1 MRPGFSR
8 CKYLFHIII
17 FFLFAGKG
25 IVRAKDIRADSLLN
39 IVRTVKEAK
48 DKIKTLITYCE
59 NYRYIYPDT
68 CLKYIHLYF
77 SGTNGLTKENAMLV
91 KLEGDVY
98 WHLGKPEVS
107 IEKYKSMYDFHKA
120 SGNRKGLSQS
130 LGDMGYVEMEQ
141 GKYPEALM
149 HYKEALQ
156 IARADKDQEYI
167 GVVGLYVSQL
177 YDWLGER
184 DEALKSYHEVRVQFE
199 TEKYSK
205 SYGVVMMN
213 IGAVHGNRKGSDS
226 ALYYYDL
233 ALKYL
238 PSEQEKSI
246 AITKSNIAFVNMTKG
261 VNYQKVRKLL
271 DEVRPIFVKLN
282 SKSNIALVDN
292 YDAIYYFDMEM
303 YPKAKSFLLI
313 ALDYYK
319 AENNVTRLSMVYDRL
334 STTYEKLGQFDSAYV
349 CQKLF
354 KQFSDSVLI
363 DLSENNMSYER
374 VKFGMDKKQL
384 EIESL
389 EQKQTIQK
397 EQLRREKTQRFAL
410 FGGIALLI
418 VFAVF
423 MFNRFKITQ
432 KQKKTIELQKKLVEE
447 KQKEVMDSIH
457 YAQRIQKAQMP
468 SDNYIEKKIIELRG
482 KSKLK

>member
-1 MRPGFSR
+1 MSRMVSVSKVIITAFVFS
-8 CKYLFHIII
+8 I
-17 FFLFAGKG
+17 FSFTENVFGNVNK
-25 IVRAKDIRADSLLN
+25 ADSLLN
-39 IVRTVKEAK
+39 IVRSTEDVNR
-48 DKIKTLITYCE
+48 KIKVLIAYCE
-59 NYRYIYPDT
+59 DYRYISPDT
-68 CLKYIHLYF
+68 CLKYIQKYF
-77 SGTNGLTKENAMLV
+77 SEINGELTVTNAKLV

-98 WHLGKPEVS
+98 WHMGKPEVS
-107 IEKYKSMYDFHKA
+107 IEKYRTLYEFHK
-120 SGNRKGLSQS
+120 SKGNRKGVSQA

-141 GKYPEALM
+141 GQYPEALM

-156 IARADKDQEYI
+156 IARADNDQEYI

-184 DEALKSYHEVRVQFE
+184 DEALKSYHEVRVHFE

-238 PSEQEKSI
+238 PPEQEKSI
-246 AITKSNIAFVNMTKG
+246 AITKSNIAFVNMTKKM
-261 VNYQKVRKLL
+261 NYPEARKLL
-271 DEVRPIFVKLN
+271 DEVRPVFVKLN
-282 SKSNIALVDN
+282 SKSNIALIDN
-292 YDAIYYFDMEM
+292 YDAIYYDDMKD

-319 AENNVTRLSMVYDRL
+319 TENNVTRLSMVYDRL
-334 STTYEKLGQFDSAYV
+334 STLYAKLNKFDSAYI

-354 KQFSDSVLI
+354 KKFIDSVLI

-397 EQLRREKTQRFAL
+397 EQLKQEKTQRTAL
-410 FGGIALLI
+410 FGGIILLI
-418 VFAVF
+418 VFGIF
-423 MFNRFKITQ
+423 MFNRFRITQ
-432 KQKKTIELQKKLVEE
+432 KQKKIIEEQKKMVEE
-447 KQKEVMDSIH
+447 KQKEVMDSIN
-457 YAQRIQKAQMP
+457 YAKRIQRAHMP
-468 SDNYIEKKIIELRG
+468 SDKYISRKLSEL
-482 KSKLK
+482 KNK